1 LSVGQL
7 NVVWP
12 LKGSSKTN
20 PAQQVGQAER
30 RIARVSYS
38 KGSGRRRLTL
48 DVRPDYWSRAMVK
61 LARGRLLIAALTL
74 SLLASLW
81 FVVFGL
87 LRNWS
92 WKQEAFV
99 LAVHLGA
106 LRADHDFKNGTIRLL
121 ELDGEQDR
129 NEFIGRLDGPFEI
142 WNSQYFPSRGY
153 PHQYSTEQMVIM
165 YNTRMQ
171 FHHRSLATH
180 FTSPLRP

>member
-1 LSVGQL
+1 
-7 NVVWP
+7 
-12 LKGSSKTN
+12 
-20 PAQQVGQAER
+20 
-30 RIARVSYS
+30 
-38 KGSGRRRLTL
+38 
-48 DVRPDYWSRAMVK
+48 MVK

-74 SLLASLW
+74 SLLASLC

-129 NEFIGRLDGPFEI
+129 NEFTGRLDGPFEI

-165 YNTRMQ
+165 YNSRMRYMAEHPDD
-171 FHHRSLATH
+171 FRTAYERSARGDRQTVAE
-180 FTSPLRP
+180 PRDEREPE